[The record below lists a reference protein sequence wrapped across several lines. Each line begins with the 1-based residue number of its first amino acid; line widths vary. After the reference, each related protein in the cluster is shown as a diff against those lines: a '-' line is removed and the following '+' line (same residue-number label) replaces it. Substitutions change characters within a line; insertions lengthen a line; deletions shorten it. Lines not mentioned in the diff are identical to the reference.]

1 MLTINTD
8 QQYKR
13 YNKDVKMANKAFE
26 FIKKTNQV
34 LIFIGAIVV
43 IFAVV
48 KTSILPQKNSVYQP
62 SQVSIAKADKEGK
75 DTFKPVYKQHYL
87 GLINDVHLFEVASE
101 VIKTSSS
108 DKTETLALYSLAPF
122 DLSSNAVNLLFV
134 RENQT
139 NLRFL
144 ERDGLIIRFEP
155 SNYFSQIGDTT
166 NLANQSRSSLNRYE
180 YRLSKNIYLIAHNDS
195 NEDGLINVDDD
206 KSLYISNYDGSDKQL
221 IMENVVRFEMS
232 ADNLMMIR
240 VNQNNT
246 TSFYLFDILS
256 NTSTILDTKLR

>member
-1 MLTINTD
+1 
-8 QQYKR
+8 
-13 YNKDVKMANKAFE
+13 MANKAFE

-48 KTSILPQKNSVYQP
+48 KTSILPKKNSVYQP

-75 DTFKPVYKQHYL
+75 DTFKPVYKQ
-87 GLINDVHLFEVASE
+87 
-101 VIKTSSS
+101 
-108 DKTETLALYSLAPF
+108 
-122 DLSSNAVNLLFV
+122 
-134 RENQT
+134 
-139 NLRFL
+139 
-144 ERDGLIIRFEP
+144 
-155 SNYFSQIGDTT
+155 
-166 NLANQSRSSLNRYE
+166 
-180 YRLSKNIYLIAHNDS
+180 
-195 NEDGLINVDDD
+195 
-206 KSLYISNYDGSDKQL
+206 L

-232 ADNLMMIR
+232 VDNLIMIR